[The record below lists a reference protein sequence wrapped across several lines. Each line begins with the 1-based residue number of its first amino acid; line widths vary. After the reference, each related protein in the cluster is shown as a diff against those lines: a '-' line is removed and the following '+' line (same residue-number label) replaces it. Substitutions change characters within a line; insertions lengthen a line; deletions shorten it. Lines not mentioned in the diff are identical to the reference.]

1 LTESYSNKYYRFS
14 GEYRTSATTLA
25 EHWDGAA
32 WTRMPTHITPD
43 YSDGYQDYFL
53 HDVAVAG
60 GRAWVVGD
68 LQAYHIDRALVERWN
83 GTRWSTV
90 SVPLDSGSSGYCN
103 ARPLATVSAVGAANV
118 WAFGRCWDEFQHTYT
133 TEATALHLAGGVWS
147 WVTLPAPENAQAV
160 VGSTAIPGTP
170 RVWAIGAGRVI
181 DDVTGETVSGPDS
194 LALLGP

>member
-1 LTESYSNKYYRFS
+1 MDAHADPHN
-14 GEYRTSATTLA
+14 
-25 EHWDGAA
+25 
-32 WTRMPTHITPD
+32 PD

-160 VGSTAIPGTP
+160 VG
-170 RVWAIGAGRVI
+170 IGAGRVI